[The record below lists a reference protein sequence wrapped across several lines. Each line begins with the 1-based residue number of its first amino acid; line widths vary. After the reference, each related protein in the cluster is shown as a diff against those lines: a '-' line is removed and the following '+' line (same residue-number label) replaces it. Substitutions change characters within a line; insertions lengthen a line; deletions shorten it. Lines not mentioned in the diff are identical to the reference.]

1 MSLLTKVHRGSAYD
15 AEGQGERDAADL
27 AVPSLMPRHLDDEVS
42 HPWTIVWGLL
52 FLGFVTPA

>member
-1 MSLLTKVHRGSAYD
+1 MMQKARESEMLQILLYH
-15 AEGQGERDAADL
+15 L
-27 AVPSLMPRHLDDEVS
+27 LMPRHLDDEVS